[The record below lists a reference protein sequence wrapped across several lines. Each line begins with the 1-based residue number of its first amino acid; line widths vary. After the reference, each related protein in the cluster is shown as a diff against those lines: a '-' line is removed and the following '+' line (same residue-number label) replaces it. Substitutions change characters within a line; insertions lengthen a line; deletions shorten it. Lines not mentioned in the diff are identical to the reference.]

1 MSGLDN
7 FDALLD
13 SSIFGVYIHQT
24 EDGVIVFANERI
36 AQILDYDSPDELIG
50 KTIFDLHS
58 EDEQKRIVKDNLRK
72 RLKGE
77 VDKVEVADYYLLSKN
92 NHLVP
97 VSVFVYTTIYNGK
110 FSGLV
115 IVLDR
120 SKEESYKKL
129 FFALSQINQLIVKV
143 DNEDELFSKI
153 VKILVTEV
161 GYDSSVVGHVD
172 EDDLF
177 VKDYIY
183 TSDNNHALRLKNDK
197 VGVNQNTPY
206 GRGTISDT
214 YHTKKISYI
223 QDVFKSERLSYWRD
237 YFKEF
242 NINFICAI
250 PILKN
255 DKVYKIIVIHDKYKG
270 SLSDEHLVLLEE
282 IQKDLSFA
290 VEKLESG
297 KNILILNKALETS
310 HEWVLITDI
319 NGTIIQASKAVSDIS
334 GYSMDELIGSNP
346 KIFKSNEQNAEFYKG
361 LWNTILSAD
370 TFKGT
375 VANKRKD
382 NTTFY
387 LDKVIVPFIRNDK
400 IENFVDFSKDITELV
415 NHERILRLTSKIFEA
430 LFHITNLSLNIES
443 KEEFLEKL
451 TAIFVRDLEFEI
463 AYITA
468 VEDSQ
473 FNIQYYDCSNQKYY
487 SYITKL
493 KVMISDKDFKK
504 ILNNPSLPCSQ
515 SLKNKGFYAFNNI
528 NLTDLCPFPALV
540 KEYGINSCGSIS
552 ICVNNEIIGNLSFLS
567 ENYDIFNPDIYE
579 LLNVIE
585 SQIESILNRISI
597 ESKLAVVRRQY
608 QKLFSNLSS
617 LFLYFKAII
626 IDNTEIIDDCVL
638 IDANEMFGRT
648 FNVPLAKINSEP
660 YKSYIEDI
668 LISIGI
674 CSSVSKRCEFYC
686 INEIYID
693 AIDQWFKISV
703 YSPETDYYAII
714 FDNITERKLA
724 ERSLIVA
731 KDMAEEAN
739 LAKSEFLA
747 NMSHEIRTPLNG
759 IVGMI
764 DLIGLTDL
772 TKDQKDYF
780 STIKYCSDNLLDLIS
795 QILDFSKMEAKKM
808 KLDNIIFDL
817 RRLSDEVFKTH
828 SFKAKEKNIELKYL
842 FDKSIPNFIIGDS
855 QKLRQVF
862 NNLLTNA
869 IKFTDR
875 GAVEFTVLEDSEED
889 SKDFCNIRFIFE
901 DTGIGISKEDQNK
914 LFKPF
919 NQIDSSITRRY
930 GGTGLGLAISKKIIE
945 LMGSDISLES
955 EEGKGSRFEFS
966 IRFKKYSG
974 YLKENDSPDPDF
986 EKINSNLRI
995 LLVEDDKVN
1004 SMVTNMMLKNRGY
1017 EVFLAE
1023 NGLKGFEI
1031 FKKDNFDAV
1040 LMDIRMPV
1048 MDGME
1053 ATKKI
1058 RELEEKENRVKT
1070 PIIALTAYAL
1080 KGDREKFLSVGMDEY
1095 ISKPFMAKD
1104 LYKMLDKVIYSS
1116 KNASAEKK
1124 DDSSS
1129 IKISDDYQIE
1139 FGNFDTEQEIT
1150 IDIRKL
1156 EVEIESLC
1164 CHVASQDLVEIEL
1177 SAHTLKDYFS
1187 KFGDDELKSCSFKI
1201 ELAARS
1207 SNLKKVN
1214 EILQCLKDKFEIFK
1228 KVNDL

>member
-7 FDALLD
+7 FDTLLD

-24 EDGVIVFANERI
+24 DDGVIVFANERI
-36 AQILDYDSPDELIG
+36 AQILDYDSSDELIG

-72 RLKGE
+72 RQKGE
-77 VDKVEVADYYLLSKN
+77 IDKVEVADYRLLSKN

-97 VSVFVYTTIYNGK
+97 VSVFVYTTVYKEK

-115 IVLDR
+115 IILDR

-129 FFALSQINQLIVKV
+129 FLALSQINQLIVKV
-143 DNEDELFSKI
+143 DNEDEVFSQI

-161 GYDSSVVGHVD
+161 GYYSSIVGHVD

-206 GRGTISDT
+206 GRGTISDA
-214 YHTKKISYI
+214 YHTKKISCI
-223 QDVFKSERLSYWRD
+223 QDVFKSERLSYWRG

-242 NINFICAI
+242 NISFVCAI

-270 SLSDEHLVLLEE
+270 SLGDEHILLLEE
-282 IQKDLSFA
+282 MQKDLSFA
-290 VEKLESG
+290 VEKIESG
-297 KNILILNKALETS
+297 KNILVLNKALETS

-361 LWNTILSAD
+361 LWSTILNAD
-370 TFKGT
+370 TFKGRL
-375 VANKRKD
+375 ANKRKD

-400 IENFVDFSKDITELV
+400 IENFVDFSKDITEVV

-430 LFHITNLSLNIES
+430 LYHITNLSLNIES

-451 TAIFVRDLEFEI
+451 TAIFVRDLEFQI
-463 AYITA
+463 AYIAT
-468 VEDSQ
+468 VKDSK
-473 FNIQYYDCSNQKYY
+473 FNIQYYDYSNQKYH

-493 KVMISDKDFKK
+493 KELISNKDFKE
-504 ILNNPSLPCSQ
+504 ILNNSLLPCSQ

-528 NLTDLCPFPALV
+528 NLTDICPFSELI

-552 ICVNNEIIGNLSFLS
+552 ICMNNEVIGNLSFLS
-567 ENYDIFNPDIYE
+567 KNYDVFNPDIHK
-579 LLNVIE
+579 LLNAIE

-597 ESKLAVVRRQY
+597 KSKLAVVQRQY
-608 QKLFSNLSS
+608 QNLFSNLSS
-617 LFLYFKAII
+617 PFLYFKAIMV
-626 IDNTEIIDDCVL
+626 DNTEIIDDCVL

-648 FNVPLAKINSEP
+648 FSVPLAKINSEP

-674 CSSVSKRCEFYC
+674 CSSVSKRSEFYC

-693 AIDQWFKISV
+693 AIDQWFKISI
-703 YSPETDYYAII
+703 YSPEADYYAII
-714 FDNITERKLA
+714 FDNITEHKLA
-724 ERSLIVA
+724 EESLIMA
-731 KDMAEEAN
+731 RDMAEEAN

-772 TKDQKDYF
+772 TKDQEDYF

-817 RRLSDEVFKTH
+817 RQLSDEVVKTH

-862 NNLLTNA
+862 NNFLTNA

-875 GAVEFTVLEDSEED
+875 GFVEFTVLEDSEED
-889 SKDFCNIRFIFE
+889 SEDFCNIKFIFE

-930 GGTGLGLAISKKIIE
+930 GGTGLGLAISKKIIN
-945 LMGSDISLES
+945 LMGSDINVES
-955 EEGKGSRFEFS
+955 EKGKGSRFEFS

-974 YLKENDSPDPDF
+974 YLRENDSPDPDF
-986 EKINSNLRI
+986 EKINSNLKI

-1004 SMVTNMMLKNRGY
+1004 SMITNMMLKNRGY
-1017 EVFLAE
+1017 EVSLAE
-1023 NGLKGFEI
+1023 NGLKGFEL
-1031 FKKDNFDAV
+1031 FKTYTFDAV
-1040 LMDIRMPV
+1040 LMDIRMPL

-1058 RELEEKENRVKT
+1058 RDFEKKENRVKT

-1080 KGDREKFLSVGMDEY
+1080 KGDREKYLSVGMDEY
-1095 ISKPFMAKD
+1095 ISKPFTIKD
-1104 LYKMLDKVIYSS
+1104 LYEMLDKIIDNS
-1116 KNASAEKK
+1116 KKKLAEEKEK
-1124 DDSSS
+1124 SSS
-1129 IKISDDYQIE
+1129 IRITDNFQIE
-1139 FGNFDTEQEIT
+1139 IENEDTEQENT
-1150 IDIRKL
+1150 IDFCIL
-1156 EVEIESLC
+1156 ENRIERLC
-1164 CHVASQDLVEIEL
+1164 YYVASQDLVETEL
-1177 SAHTLKDYFS
+1177 LAHNLKDFFS
-1187 KFGDDELKSCSFKI
+1187 KLGDDELKSCSFKI

-1214 EILQCLKDKFEIFK
+1214 ELSHDLKDKFEIFK
-1228 KVNDL
+1228 KTNSL